1 MEEASRMSFHPAL
14 RRAFG
19 LTRGALALLGLAV
32 SFALAVPSVRDS
44 IFQPPAISLVTS
56 AVLQPHQPTVLSTSV
71 EPAVAEHNPEQRA
84 LAEFIAKRYRVA
96 EEAITSIVST
106 AYRAGAEHRVDPL
119 LILAVVAIESR
130 FNPLAES
137 VFGAKGLMQIMP
149 KYHQDKL
156 SEHGGDTALL
166 EPEIN
171 IRVGTQILREYLRR
185 SGETES
191 ALQMYVGVGSPD
203 ELYPTRVLAE
213 RARLKQL
220 AERAKRLASSRT

>member
-1 MEEASRMSFHPAL
+1 MEEAARMSFHPAL

-32 SFALAVPSVRDS
+32 SFALVTPSVRDS

-56 AVLQPHQPTVLSTSV
+56 AVLQPHQPTVLTAAV
-71 EPAVAEHNPEQRA
+71 EPAVEERNPEQRA
-84 LAEFIAKRYRVA
+84 LAEFIAKKYLVA
-96 EEAITSIVST
+96 EEAISSIVSS

-130 FNPLAES
+130 FNPLAQS

-171 IRVGTQILREYLRR
+171 IQVGTRILREYLRR

-203 ELYPTRVLAE
+203 EAYPGKVLAE

-220 AERAKRLASSRT
+220 AERARRLASSS

>member
-32 SFALAVPSVRDS
+32 SLAVAVPSVRDS

-56 AVLQPHQPTVLSTSV
+56 AVLQPHQPTVLTTAV
-71 EPAVAEHNPEQRA
+71 EPVAEEHNPEQRA
-84 LAEFIAKRYRVA
+84 LAEFIAKKYRVA
-96 EEAITSIVST
+96 EEAISSIVSS

-149 KYHQDKL
+149 KYHKDKL
-156 SEHGGDTALL
+156 PQNTGDTALL
-166 EPEIN
+166 EPDIN
-171 IRVGTQILREYLRR
+171 IQVGAQILRDYLRR

-191 ALQMYVGVGSPD
+191 ALQMYVGVGSEDVLDP
-203 ELYPTRVLAE
+203 ERVLAE
-213 RARLKQL
+213 RARMKQL
-220 AERAKRLASSRT
+220 AERVKRVASRS

>member
-1 MEEASRMSFHPAL
+1 MEEATESPFRPVF

-19 LTRGALALLGLAV
+19 LARGALALLGLAV
-32 SFALAVPSVRDS
+32 SFALVVPSVRDS
-44 IFQPPAISLVTS
+44 VFQPPAIPEVAF
-56 AVLQPHQPTVLSTSV
+56 AVIKPHQATVISTAA
-71 EPAVAEHNPEQRA
+71 EAPPAEDKPEQRA

-96 EEAITSIVST
+96 EEAITGIVSS

-149 KYHQDKL
+149 KYHKDKL
-156 SEHGGDTALL
+156 PELGGDSALL
-166 EPEIN
+166 EPDIN
-171 IRVGTQILREYLRR
+171 IQVGAQILREYLRR

-191 ALQMYVGVGSPD
+191 ALQMYVGVGSED
-203 ELYPTRVLAE
+203 VLYPEKVLAE
-213 RARLKQL
+213 RARMKQM
-220 AERAKRLASSRT
+220 AERVKRIASRS